1 MTKGGKGD
9 GHVFTSALSGKIPKI
24 NRSWQVREKKA
35 GGYRFA
41 RLNVSLPP
49 LVRVLGCSRM
59 PDLLRSQKVCRQMT
73 RHHATTF
80 YFASHVLPARKRSD
94 AYAVYAFC
102 RYVDDQIDLAPDE
115 TARLRALADLSHLL
129 HAAYLFGADAG
140 PLENS
145 LPWLRAFRETI
156 RRRAIPARYFE
167 DLLKGV
173 EMDRGRVRIQTWDEL
188 DNYCYHVASV
198 VGLIMVHVLTE
209 PAPELLPPARD
220 LGTAMQLTN
229 ILRDIAEDWQR
240 DRLYLPADEL
250 EKFGLTEDDIARQR
264 TGDPFRAMMRFQIG
278 RARAYYSQA
287 EPGIA
292 ALPADGSR
300 FCAHLMSTVYGAI
313 LDEIERADYQ
323 VYQGR
328 VRVSFPR
335 KLWLALK
342 YSGG

>member
-1 MTKGGKGD
+1 MSDT
-9 GHVFTSALSGKIPKI
+9 LSCNTPSQEEG
-24 NRSWQVREKKA
+24 KKA
-35 GGYRFA
+35 KRDPESTA
-41 RLNVSLPP
+41 VSL
-49 LVRVLGCSRM
+49 S
-59 PDLLRSQKVCRQMT
+59 DSQKLCKRMT
-73 RHHATTF
+73 RHHAKTF
-80 YFASHVLPARKRSD
+80 YFASHVLPAQKRID

-115 TARLRALADLSHLL
+115 AARVRAFADLSHLL
-129 HAAYLFGADAG
+129 HAAYLPHADA
-140 PLENS
+140 ES
-145 LPWLRAFRETI
+145 FERRLPWLRAFRETI
-156 RRRAIPARYFE
+156 RRRAIPAAYFE

-173 EMDRGRVRIQTWDEL
+173 EMDRGRVRLQTWNEL
-188 DNYCYHVASV
+188 DCYCYHVAAV

-209 PAPELLPPARD
+209 PAPELLKPARD

-250 EKFGLTEDDIARQR
+250 QKFGLTAEDIAAQR
-264 TGDPFRAMMRFQIG
+264 TGDSFRAMMRFQID
-278 RARAYYSQA
+278 RARAYYLSA

-300 FCAHLMSTVYGAI
+300 FCARLMSTVYGAI

-323 VYQGR
+323 VYRGR
-328 VRVSFPR
+328 ARVSFPR

-342 YSGG
+342 CSGGL

>member
-1 MTKGGKGD
+1 
-9 GHVFTSALSGKIPKI
+9 
-24 NRSWQVREKKA
+24 
-35 GGYRFA
+35 
-41 RLNVSLPP
+41 
-49 LVRVLGCSRM
+49 
-59 PDLLRSQKVCRQMT
+59 MT
-73 RHHATTF
+73 RHHAKTF
-80 YFASHVLPARKRSD
+80 YFASHVLPAQKRND

-102 RYVDDQIDLAPDE
+102 RYVDDEIDLAPDE
-115 TARLRALADLSHLL
+115 AARTRALVELEQLL
-129 HAAYLFGADAG
+129 HAAYLPGEGAESA
-140 PLENS
+140 ESS

-156 RRRAIPARYFE
+156 QRRAIPAGYFQ

-188 DNYCYHVASV
+188 DRYCYHVAGV

-209 PAPELLPPARD
+209 PAPELLKPARD

-240 DRLYLPADEL
+240 DRLYLPAEEL
-250 EKFGLTEDDIARQR
+250 EKFGLTADDIAQQR
-264 TGDPFRAMMRFQIG
+264 TSDSFQSMMRFQIG
-278 RARAYYSQA
+278 RARAYYSSA

-300 FCAHLMSTVYGAI
+300 FCARLMSTVYGAI

-323 VYQGR
+323 VYRGR

-342 YSGG
+342 CSGGL

>member
-1 MTKGGKGD
+1 
-9 GHVFTSALSGKIPKI
+9 
-24 NRSWQVREKKA
+24 
-35 GGYRFA
+35 
-41 RLNVSLPP
+41 
-49 LVRVLGCSRM
+49 M
-59 PDLLRSQKVCRQMT
+59 PDPASLSASREACRRMT
-73 RHHATTF
+73 RHHAKTF
-80 YFASHVLPARKRSD
+80 YFASHVLPAQKRTD

-102 RYVDDQIDLAPDE
+102 RHVDDQIDLAPDE

-129 HAAYLFGADAG
+129 HAVYLPGESAESW
-140 PLENS
+140 ENS

-156 RRRAIPARYFE
+156 QRRAIPAAYFE

-173 EMDRGRVRIQTWDEL
+173 EMDRGRVRLQTWNEL
-188 DNYCYHVASV
+188 DTYCYHVAAV

-209 PAPELLPPARD
+209 PSPELLKPARD

-264 TGDPFRAMMRFQIG
+264 TGDSFRAMMRFQIG
-278 RARAYYSQA
+278 RARAYYSYA
-287 EPGIA
+287 DPGIV

-300 FCAHLMSTVYGAI
+300 FCARLMSTVYGAI

-335 KLWLALK
+335 KLWLAFK
-342 YSGG
+342 CSCG

>member
-1 MTKGGKGD
+1 MSD
-9 GHVFTSALSGKIPKI
+9 SVILSAS
-24 NRSWQVREKKA
+24 REA
-35 GGYRFA
+35 
-41 RLNVSLPP
+41 
-49 LVRVLGCSRM
+49 
-59 PDLLRSQKVCRQMT
+59 CRCMT
-73 RHHATTF
+73 RHHAKTF
-80 YFASHVLPARKRSD
+80 YFASHVLPAQKRSD

-129 HAAYLFGADAG
+129 HAAYLPEAGA
-140 PLENS
+140 ESFESS

-156 RRRAIPARYFE
+156 RRRAIPASYFE

-173 EMDRGRVRIQTWDEL
+173 EMDRGRVRLQTWDEL
-188 DNYCYHVASV
+188 DSYCYHVASV

-209 PAPELLPPARD
+209 PAPELLKPARD

-240 DRLYLPADEL
+240 DRIYLPADEL
-250 EKFGLTEDDIARQR
+250 EKFGLTADDIAQQR
-264 TGDPFRAMMRFQIG
+264 TGDSFRAMMRFQIG
-278 RARAYYSQA
+278 RARAFYSHA

-300 FCAHLMSTVYGAI
+300 FCARLMSTVYGAI

-323 VYQGR
+323 VYRGR

-342 YSGG
+342 CSGGR